1 MSTNLISTWALK
13 ASMIYS
19 IVTSRK
25 HGKKEPQLFF
35 YCSSFD
41 HHALQLLNNCIFV
54 FLDLATDT
62 VDILELVIYRWKG
75 LENTFPTVYHTPQ
88 HIYFFDR
95 KMKNKL
101 L

>member
-1 MSTNLISTWALK
+1 
-13 ASMIYS
+13 MIYS

-62 VDILELVIYRWKG
+62 VDILELVKYLSNGISHA
-75 LENTFPTVYHTPQ
+75 PTHL
-88 HIYFFDR
+88 FF
-95 KMKNKL
+95 
-101 L
+101 